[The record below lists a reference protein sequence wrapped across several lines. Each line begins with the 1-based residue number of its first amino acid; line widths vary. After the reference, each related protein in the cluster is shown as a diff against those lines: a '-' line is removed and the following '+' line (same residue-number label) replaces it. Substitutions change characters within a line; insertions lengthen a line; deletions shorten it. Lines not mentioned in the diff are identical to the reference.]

1 MSLLSL
7 VGLLLLR
14 VFSREGVLLV
24 FGAGTCKSSVF
35 VWVGLTGGL
44 GVSWVLFEVPAVL
57 VGFGWSIMVFFY
69 NVHPTLISNYLNR
82 YVHRYGLISRPPLT
96 RSLLCG

>member
-57 VGFGWSIMVFFY
+57 VGFGWSIMVVVFVLVVF
-69 NVHPTLISNYLNR
+69 VWLWAFRVGFWVLEGSW
-82 YVHRYGLISRPPLT
+82 
-96 RSLLCG
+96 